1 MRRNWKKK
9 RGLEDQVS
17 EKPYLFEP
25 TEDPILLS
33 DELDIDMFVELPVI
47 DTENENAQTA
57 EEEEPVEVGYVGL
70 SWKNDRSRPDLP
82 KRDGIIS
89 TIDS

>member
-1 MRRNWKKK
+1 
-9 RGLEDQVS
+9 VS

-33 DELDIDMFVELPVI
+33 DELDIDIFVELPAI

-57 EEEEPVEVGYVGL
+57 EEEETVEVGYVGL
-70 SWKNDRSRPDLP
+70 PGKAVDPVR
-82 KRDGIIS
+82 I
-89 TIDS
+89 